1 MEVVSLRFAEMLYP
15 IKNCWSIQFL
25 IISVNEEQYFS
36 KSNFSVFRLILN
48 NSRKTIATEISFC
61 PIKLR
66 SMDRQMLQIDL
77 IIFLTSSPYRWK
89 EGKLRLLQFSIVCF
103 LEQNRGSV
111 LSNCVSTR
119 GAAITRLQTA
129 FTTLSGLEESWF
141 RKQWPISPRWI
152 CVFFIGVYH
161 WCFAFS
167 LHAVSSS
174 VTMIN
179 PLESKATRCKIYEI
193 IVIVYDRLAIF
204 LVYYRRI
211 TCTPQLRF
219 N

>member
-1 MEVVSLRFAEMLYP
+1 MEIVSLRFAEMLYP
-15 IKNCWSIQFL
+15 IKNCRSIQFL
-25 IISVNEEQYFS
+25 IISVNEEQYFF

-48 NSRKTIATEISFC
+48 NLRKTIAIEISSC

-66 SMDRQMLQIDL
+66 SMNRQMLQFDL
-77 IIFLTSSPYRWK
+77 IIFLTSSLYRWK
-89 EGKLRLLQFSIVCF
+89 EGELWLLQFSIVCF

-119 GAAITRLQTA
+119 GTAITRLQTA

-152 CVFFIGVYH
+152 CVFFIGEYH
-161 WCFAFS
+161 WCFVFS

-179 PLESKATRCKIYEI
+179 TLESKATRCKIYEI
-193 IVIVYDRLAIF
+193 IAIVYDPLAIS
-204 LVYYRRI
+204 LAYYRHI
-211 TCTPQLRF
+211 TCTPQLRY